1 MTPFILSPKEYGHV
15 HRDIQIVTRSGR
27 VGQPPLVARPFSSTS
42 AREDDEILR
51 QLCTTQARISIW
63 SLLASSITHRD
74 ALIKA
79 LSHIRVDTTITIEGL
94 IHFLTADRATCISF
108 FFFMMIYHPRGQ
120 IMFNPY
126 SLMLLV
132 QVVECRLSS

>member
-1 MTPFILSPKEYGHV
+1 MFPKEYGPV
-15 HRDIQIVTRSGR
+15 RRDVQIVTQSWR
-27 VGQPPLVARPFSSTS
+27 VGQPPPVDRPFSSTS

-51 QLCTTQARISIW
+51 QLCSTQAHISIW

-74 ALIKA
+74 ELIKE

-94 IHFLTADRATCISF
+94 IHFLTADRATCIAF

-132 QVVECRLSS
+132 QVVECRLSY